1 MNPSTPSIYV
11 RRASRNPWIE
21 PNNAWT
27 SLAYSVFGGVMLMY
41 GVKDVLYPDNSNVL
55 SKVSERA
62 GWLAG
67 WLLVGTR
74 RFRISTTA
82 QTYTTLSTINLSACL
97 SAAPA
102 VLADVRPVV
111 CGAGHHLLPLPRVTQ
126 VKSS

>member
-1 MNPSTPSIYV
+1 MLAVNPPTPSIYV

-55 SKVSERA
+55 SKVSERD

-74 RFRISTTA
+74 RFRISTNA

-97 SAAPA
+97 S
-102 VLADVRPVV
+102 V
-111 CGAGHHLLPLPRVTQ
+111 CLSVCSTRC
-126 VKSS
+126 SR